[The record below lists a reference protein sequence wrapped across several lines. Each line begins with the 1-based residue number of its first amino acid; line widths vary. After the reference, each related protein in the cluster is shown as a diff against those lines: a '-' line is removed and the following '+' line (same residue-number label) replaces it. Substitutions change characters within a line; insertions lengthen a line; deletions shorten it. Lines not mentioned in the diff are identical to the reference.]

1 MAMAGSALH
10 ECRNTKA
17 EVSEERCSSS
27 GYFLNLHPKAIIN
40 NPANTAMP
48 PRWSRPVPELDTTE
62 TRTAKNTTPGF
73 TISEA
78 VKEGVNELEEKEKE
92 K

>member
-1 MAMAGSALH
+1 
-10 ECRNTKA
+10 
-17 EVSEERCSSS
+17 
-27 GYFLNLHPKAIIN
+27 
-40 NPANTAMP
+40 MP

-62 TRTAKNTTPGF
+62 TRTLKNTTPGF

>member
-1 MAMAGSALH
+1 
-10 ECRNTKA
+10 
-17 EVSEERCSSS
+17 
-27 GYFLNLHPKAIIN
+27 
-40 NPANTAMP
+40 MP

-73 TISEA
+73 TISEV